1 MLLCLFGCSPIFL
14 IIALLIKNEKF
25 WLNCFNDPV
34 IFPKRNYFHC
44 IFRKNFSTF
53 GDFPKVSKNYIFSIK
68 METFDP
74 KSNLEKVFFDT
85 LTKHMR
91 NIQNK
96 QNSLPIS
103 DEQISV
109 SWALKKVI
117 IWIRMLNTFFAS
129 GCLFFGPKWSIF
141 RSAWYKCNKE
151 RKYSA

>member
-1 MLLCLFGCSPIFL
+1 
-14 IIALLIKNEKF
+14 
-25 WLNCFNDPV
+25 
-34 IFPKRNYFHC
+34 
-44 IFRKNFSTF
+44 
-53 GDFPKVSKNYIFSIK
+53 

-117 IWIRMLNTFFAS
+117 I
-129 GCLFFGPKWSIF
+129 
-141 RSAWYKCNKE
+141 
-151 RKYSA
+151 